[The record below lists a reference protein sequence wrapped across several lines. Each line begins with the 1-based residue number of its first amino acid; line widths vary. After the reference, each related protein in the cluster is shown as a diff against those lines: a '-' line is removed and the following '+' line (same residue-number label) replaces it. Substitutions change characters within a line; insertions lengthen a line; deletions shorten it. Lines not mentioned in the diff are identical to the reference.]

1 MYRLAVTVVEVMDLY
16 DVHATLWETSDLGFT
31 ERISTT
37 HATLSRP
44 AEGWSEDAFQSI
56 LSALAQWSEMTIRES
71 SL

>member
-37 HATLSRP
+37 HSTLARGDEAWTSDP
-44 AEGWSEDAFQSI
+44 FQSI
-56 LSALAQWSEMTIRES
+56 LGAIKQWSEMTIQAS
-71 SL
+71 S